1 MLGKFVASLQP
12 MIGGEVTAFT
22 TELEKAT
29 ALGVNAIVGLDI
41 ETFDI
46 GLQAGVTVI
55 SAPGTAVVVRPE

>member
-1 MLGKFVASLQP
+1 